1 MGAGSLW
8 VLIGREGGGGASR
21 QGQMRI
27 GLASGPAA
35 GLQGK
40 PFLCMS
46 VLRKVRDSGARRGR
60 LDGGHFKMTTRY

>member
-1 MGAGSLW
+1 MW
-8 VLIGREGGGGASR
+8 VLIGREGGGGSSR

-40 PFLCMS
+40 LFLCMS
-46 VLRKVRDSGARRGR
+46 VLRKVRVAWMVVISR
-60 LDGGHFKMTTRY
+60 